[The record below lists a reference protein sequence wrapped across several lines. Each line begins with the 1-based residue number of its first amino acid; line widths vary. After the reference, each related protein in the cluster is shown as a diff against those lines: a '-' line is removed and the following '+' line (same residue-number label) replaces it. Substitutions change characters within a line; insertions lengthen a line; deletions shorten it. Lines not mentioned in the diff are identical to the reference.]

1 MGFPSRQPLHFMC
14 QSNKELPRYTAQR
27 NRKYNKGSQSKKE
40 PISNT
45 ESCSNPV
52 FAPAYY
58 LAAGAPNRTKPNY
71 PQPA

>member
-1 MGFPSRQPLHFMC
+1 MGIPSRQPPHFMC

-27 NRKYNKGSQSKKE
+27 NRKYNKGSQSKKQ
-40 PISNT
+40 PNSKT

-58 LAAGAPNRTKPNY
+58 LAAGAQTRTKPN
-71 PQPA
+71 